1 MNEKESRQ
9 LTLVGCGLVMLVLVA
24 IFVSLAAGFMF
35 GVSYGF
41 LAAAAFALLAALYF
55 LVGAMRK

>member
-1 MNEKESRQ
+1 MSNKEDQ
-9 LTLVGCGLVMLVLVA
+9 IYLVGCGLVMLVLVA

-55 LVGAMRK
+55 LVSGTR

>member
-1 MNEKESRQ
+1 MSNKEDQ
-9 LTLVGCGLVMLVLVA
+9 IYLVGCGLVMLVLVS

-55 LVGAMRK
+55 LAGAMRK